1 MKTNETLGRAVPRG
15 KKRGCLCKDGKTYS
29 RKCCDG
35 TLRSQGI
42 GRITAEVAKTNMY
55 RVEFCSDG
63 HKHNV
68 WSDTISLV
76 VGNVYYLAM
85 ANAHHNG
92 CYTVLRTTTEVGLE
106 YNSATLYDN
115 CTACIAAN

>member
-1 MKTNETLGRAVPRG
+1 MTRKFKTPGRATPRSNR
-15 KKRGCLCKDGKTYS
+15 RGCLCPDGTYS

-35 TLRSQGI
+35 SLQAQGV
-42 GRITAEVAKTNMY
+42 GRIYAEPAKDNMY
-55 RVEFCSDG
+55 RVEFCADG

-76 VGNVYYLAM
+76 VGNTYYLTLK
-85 ANAHHNG
+85 NDHHSG

-106 YNSATLYDN
+106 IDSSNSYDN
-115 CTACIAAN
+115 CNACITAN